1 MKLNTE
7 CRKVQVSLSRIYE
20 CPQIVV
26 ILQKYLRPS
35 VLHRRISSTILWN
48 SYKEGR
54 YDTTAHPLRPNLIE
68 HSWNSSWRNST
79 EKFTISGRV
88 GARNVSR
95 SAIGIT
101 RRIRKN
107 WRSLE
112 TFRIRGRYL
121 RFMEIPIIVGV
132 STPYIG

>member
-7 CRKVQVSLSRIYE
+7 CRKVQVSLSRIHE

-35 VLHRRISSTILWN
+35 VLHRRISSAILWN

-68 HSWNSSWRNST
+68 HS
-79 EKFTISGRV
+79 
-88 GARNVSR
+88 
-95 SAIGIT
+95 
-101 RRIRKN
+101 
-107 WRSLE
+107 
-112 TFRIRGRYL
+112 
-121 RFMEIPIIVGV
+121 
-132 STPYIG
+132 